1 MRLASG
7 RDIGYIPAPI
17 FKAWGQTSKVRRA
30 PDRETHVANT
40 KNITDRTERKA
51 KKRGLRTALK
61 AEFTKLTKDL
71 KRRFRNGETK
81 GLRKFLSEQ
90 KSA

>member
-1 MRLASG
+1 M
-7 RDIGYIPAPI
+7 
-17 FKAWGQTSKVRRA
+17 
-30 PDRETHVANT
+30 ANT
-40 KNITDRTERKA
+40 KNISDRTERKA

-81 GLRKFLSEQ
+81 GLRKFISEQ